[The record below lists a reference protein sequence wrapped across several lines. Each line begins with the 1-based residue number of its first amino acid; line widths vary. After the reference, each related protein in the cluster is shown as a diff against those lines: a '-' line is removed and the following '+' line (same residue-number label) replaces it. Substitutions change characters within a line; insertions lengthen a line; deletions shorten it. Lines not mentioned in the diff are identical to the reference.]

1 MPQGE
6 VMQEIRNKEV
16 LHLAGQW
23 QGFVS
28 QSERIGHAWHILVE
42 ILLHRAH
49 REDVA

>member
-6 VMQEIRNKEV
+6 VMQEIRNQEV
-16 LHLAGQW
+16 LYLAGQR

-28 QSERIGHAWHILVE
+28 QSERIGHARYVLVE